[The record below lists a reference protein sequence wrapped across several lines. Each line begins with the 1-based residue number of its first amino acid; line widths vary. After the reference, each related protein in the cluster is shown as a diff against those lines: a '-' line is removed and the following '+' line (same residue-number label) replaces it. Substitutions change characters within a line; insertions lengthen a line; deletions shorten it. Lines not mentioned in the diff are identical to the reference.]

1 MLPRR
6 QLQNPPAQPVKKLVP
21 ITRTASRRLQHPSLN
36 FIGFLPGF
44 KAFRQ
49 ATSALAGAAQGKQEQ
64 KDREGCDAVAERCA
78 CPCRSDE
85 RSDKHTNHRRPR
97 FQSSSRA

>member
-1 MLPRR
+1 MLRVSKS
-6 QLQNPPAQPVKKLVP
+6 AFTQPVNQLAP

-36 FIGFLPGF
+36 FISFFPSF

-64 KDREGCDAVAERCA
+64 KDRDGCGAVAERCA

-85 RSDKHTNHRRPR
+85 RSDKPTDHRRPL
-97 FQSSSRA
+97 FQLSNRA